1 MGSIITL
8 SHGSGGA
15 KSHELIEK
23 VFMPILGEIM
33 DFEGEDGG
41 VFEFDFGRDSTLD
54 SKLDSTLNSARDSG
68 VQKGVT
74 STDSYIV
81 YPLFFKGGDI
91 GKLSVCG
98 SSNDVTMMGGKP
110 RYLNIGFIIE
120 EGFDINTLK
129 KIVESIRKE
138 CDNLGLRIL
147 SADTK
152 VLPTF
157 SNHTS
162 KNLFINTTCIGNL
175 QKEGLSA
182 KNLSHNDAIIISGNI
197 GAHGARIFL
206 EQNDMQIDSNICS
219 DCASLY
225 PMIAPLFACD
235 MRLSALRDATRG
247 GLSAVLNE
255 WAMSSNACIEIDENS
270 VGVDNEVLGV
280 CEMLGL
286 EAFELANEG
295 LCVLAL
301 PARFANDALE
311 ILKRH
316 PLGANA
322 TIIGRVRK
330 DFIDS
335 MESNI
340 DFNAT
345 CNKPSLDFN
354 ATSSFNRAVD
364 SMNALDSVNSTESLE
379 TLDSVDSID
388 STKFM
393 DSAKSLESLDSKN
406 ITDSIKSSQK
416 PLDRIYF
423 QKVVLF
429 TKYGSKRFLEY
440 PQGELLPRIC

>member
-33 DFEGEDGG
+33 DFGEEDGG
-41 VFEFDFGRDSTLD
+41 VFELDFGRDSTRD
-54 SKLDSTLNSARDSG
+54 SKLDSTLNSTRDSG

-110 RYLNIGFIIE
+110 CYLNIGFIIE

-129 KIVESIRKE
+129 KIAESIRKE

-225 PMIAPLFACD
+225 PMLAPLFACD
-235 MRLSALRDATRG
+235 MQLHALRDATRG

-255 WAMSSNACIEIDENS
+255 WAMASNACIEIDENS

-322 TIIGRVRK
+322 AIIGRVRK

-345 CNKPSLDFN
+345 
-354 ATSSFNRAVD
+354 SSFNRAVD
-364 SMNALDSVNSTESLE
+364 SMNALDSINSTESLE
-379 TLDSVDSID
+379 SLDSVDSID

-406 ITDSIKSSQK
+406 IADSIKSSQK